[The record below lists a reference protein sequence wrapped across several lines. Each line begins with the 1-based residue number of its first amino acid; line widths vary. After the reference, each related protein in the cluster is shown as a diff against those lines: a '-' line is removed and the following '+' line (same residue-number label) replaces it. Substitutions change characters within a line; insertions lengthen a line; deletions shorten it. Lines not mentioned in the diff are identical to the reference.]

1 MKAFRT
7 SSVAKGLQAADEG
20 DEGGMPRAPCS
31 FNSRR
36 ASSASIPF
44 GFKLLL
50 LLINSTHNMSK
61 SSETA
66 FKLHLR
72 VVKVTTNKPEHATE
86 ASIGSSMML
95 RHSQL
100 RHTCLMQ

>member
-20 DEGGMPRAPCS
+20 DEGGMPRGPSS

-50 LLINSTHNMSK
+50 LLTNTCNMSRG
-61 SSETA
+61 SETV
-66 FKLHLR
+66 FKLPLR
-72 VVKVTTNKPEHATE
+72 AVKVTTSQYLNLNQALAAAWCPGTLSLGTQITFD
-86 ASIGSSMML
+86 SI
-95 RHSQL
+95 
-100 RHTCLMQ
+100 